1 MRASMWAHPWDLVDE
16 RPEQAAQR
24 LAAMGIDEVNLATA
38 MHSVQ
43 TLNPHNPER
52 KTFFADASIY
62 FQPDHDRYGAIT
74 PDVNPTMGDADWLG
88 EIADGFADA
97 PVDLNS
103 WSATFHSSSLGRQH
117 LDATIKSPFGDS
129 LVWGL
134 CPSNPVVQEYG
145 RALTTDLT
153 ERDVF
158 ATIEMELADY
168 QYGTGYGW
176 HHQEWFTRM
185 GPLGEFLFGLCFC
198 DHCRERAREAGVDV
212 DSARDNARA
221 GLTDRFEGRIP
232 HDIDVG
238 GWLAEHPSVDAYTDI
253 RRETL
258 LSLFEDFDSIIDPAD
273 FGYYLKMG
281 GLGDD
286 RMGIEHSWKH
296 GLDLGGLSELLDTI
310 TVLAYHQDPTVV
322 RDDVNVTRTFF
333 DDTVRAGILAG
344 SPITH
349 DRAALRSQVEAAV
362 DADADELSFYG
373 YGVLPDRNLSW
384 IDDVLSTI

>member
-1 MRASMWAHPWDLVDE
+1 MKASMWAHPWDLVDE
-16 RPEQAAQR
+16 GSEQAAQR
-24 LAAMGIDEVNLATA
+24 LAAIGIDEINLATA

-62 FQPDHDRYGAIT
+62 FQPDHDRYEAIT

-117 LDATIKSPFGDS
+117 LDATIESPFGDS

-145 RALTTDLT
+145 RALTTDLA

-158 ATIEMELADY
+158 GTIEMELADY

-296 GLDLGGLSELLDTI
+296 GLDLGGLSDLLDTV
-310 TVLAYHQDPTVV
+310 TVLAYHRDPTVV

-362 DADADELSFYG
+362 DAGADELSFYG

-384 IDDVLSTI
+384 IDDVLSAI

>member
-1 MRASMWAHPWDLVDE
+1 MKASMWAHPWDLVDE
-16 RPEQAAQR
+16 GPEQAAQR
-24 LAAMGIDEVNLATA
+24 LATIGIDEINLATA

-74 PDVNPTMGDADWLG
+74 PDVNPTMGDADWLR
-88 EIADGFADA
+88 ETADGFADA

-117 LDATIKSPFGDS
+117 PDATIESPFGDS

-145 RALTTDLT
+145 RALTTDLA
-153 ERDVF
+153 ERDIF
-158 ATIEMELADY
+158 GTIEMELADY

-212 DSARDNARA
+212 DSARDNTRA

-238 GWLAEHPSVDAYTDI
+238 GWLAEHPSVDAHADI

-296 GLDLGGLSELLDTI
+296 GLDLGRLSDLLDTV

-362 DADADELSFYG
+362 DADELSFYG

-384 IDDVLSTI
+384 INHVLSTI